1 MIAKGSAISHGA
13 TAINYN
19 TNKEQS
25 RLVCVHGL
33 DYTPEADDLWSQ
45 MVRHQMLMS
54 GIKPKAKPVIK
65 TALRFELSPENK
77 YTEKWT
83 MDDWKR
89 LAEEFLKEMDGF
101 NPKEKNPASGARPT
115 NLCNSQYVVS
125 LHADSKSGIRHLHI
139 LVNRIDNEGNTND
152 AHKIGERAVHAANV
166 ISERRGW
173 TTAQERRDDNIANI
187 TNTCYDVLR
196 AMDSFTWSQYKAK
209 LKERGYVVQVRTDSS
224 GLVRG
229 YSIRKVCANEST
241 SLLDT
246 ECSQS
251 STIVKGNSVYKASEL
266 KGRGLLASR
275 IVSTWR
281 ELHKQTENNPLQP
294 KQHRPVPQL
303 ITVDGKS
310 YKVNIPAECMEVI
323 KEELVKHPDDINIED
338 EIAVANVI
346 KVSLLLFC
354 QYLDAATSISE
365 SCGGG
370 GGVSSGWG
378 KKDDEDELAWMRR
391 CARHAIWMCKPI
403 RRNRRR

>member
-54 GIKPKAKPVIK
+54 GIKPKAKPVVK
-65 TALRFELSPENK
+65 TALRFELSPENE
-77 YTEKWT
+77 YTENWT
-83 MDDWKR
+83 IDDWKR
-89 LAEEFLKEMDGF
+89 LAKEFLKEMDGF
-101 NPKEKNPASGARPT
+101 NPKKINSSSQVRPT

-125 LHADSKSGIRHLHI
+125 LHSDSRSGIRHLHI
-139 LVNRIDNEGNTND
+139 LVNRIDNEGNVND
-152 AHKIGERAVHAANV
+152 AHRIGLRAAHAANV
-166 ISERRGW
+166 ISQRRGW
-173 TTAQERRDDNIANI
+173 VTAQERRDDNIADI
-187 TNTCYDVLR
+187 TNACYDVLR

-209 LKERGYVVQVRTDSS
+209 LKERGYVVQLRTDSS

-229 YSIRKVCANEST
+229 YSIRK
-241 SLLDT
+241 
-246 ECSQS
+246 
-251 STIVKGNSVYKASEL
+251 GNSIYKASEL

-281 ELHKQTENNPLQP
+281 ELHKQTERNSTRAERPAGVVLD
-294 KQHRPVPQL
+294 KHRPVSQYVT
-303 ITVDGKS
+303 INGET
-310 YKVNIPAECMEVI
+310 YKMNIPEKYMDTI
-323 KEELVKHPDDINIED
+323 KEELNRQPEQIDIQD
-338 EIAVANVI
+338 ETAVTNVI

-378 KKDDEDELAWMRR
+378 KKDDEDDLAWMRR

>member
-19 TNKEQS
+19 TNKDKS

-54 GIKPKAKPVIK
+54 GIKPKSKPVIK
-65 TALRFELSPENK
+65 TALRFELSPENE
-77 YTEKWT
+77 YTENWT
-83 MDDWKR
+83 IDDWKH
-89 LAEEFLKEMDGF
+89 LAEEFLKEMDSF
-101 NPKEKNPASGARPT
+101 NPKKINSSSQARST
-115 NLCNSQYVVS
+115 NLSGSQYVVS
-125 LHADSKSGIRHLHI
+125 LHSDSRSGIRHLHI
-139 LVNRIDNEGNTND
+139 LVNRIDNEGNVND
-152 AHKIGERAVHAANV
+152 AHRIGLRAVHAANV

-173 TTAQERRDDNIANI
+173 TTAQERRDDNIADI
-187 TNTCYDVLR
+187 TNACYDVLR
-196 AMDSFTWSQYKAK
+196 AMDDFTWGRYAAK

-229 YSIRKVCANEST
+229 YSIRK
-241 SLLDT
+241 
-246 ECSQS
+246 
-251 STIVKGNSVYKASEL
+251 GNSVYKASEL

-275 IVSTWR
+275 IISTWR
-281 ELHKQTENNPLQP
+281 ELHKQTENNSLQT
-294 KQHRPVPQL
+294 KQYRPEPQS
-303 ITVDGKS
+303 ITVGGRS

-403 RRNRRR
+403 KRNRRR